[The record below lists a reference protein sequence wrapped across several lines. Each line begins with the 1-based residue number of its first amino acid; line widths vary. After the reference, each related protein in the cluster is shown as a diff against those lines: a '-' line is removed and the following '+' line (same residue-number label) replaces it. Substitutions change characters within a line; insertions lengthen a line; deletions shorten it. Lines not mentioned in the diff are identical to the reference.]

1 MAGVPGGP
9 EREEAVVARPT
20 ERPLSRPG
28 EVGELYVRGPSLMRG
43 YWGQSARTSE
53 ALVRTW
59 TGKVDQAGLAGE

>member
-1 MAGVPGGP
+1 MFSAARSTRRRSLP
-9 EREEAVVARPT
+9 RPT
-20 ERPLSRPG
+20 ARPLSGPG

-59 TGKVDQAGLAGE
+59 TAKLGQADVAGE